1 MSEVEENPQA
11 PITEPPGP
19 EVGDQ
24 SEAVIDDSQESVN
37 WWSGWGSSATKWSKT
52 ITGEFFSMKSKS
64 NCISRREL

>member
-52 ITGEFFSMKSKS
+52 ITGEITFNEIK
-64 NCISRREL
+64 IEL

>member
-52 ITGEFFSMKSKS
+52 ITGAIF
-64 NCISRREL
+64 